1 MSTRPPLGIAPAG
14 DSALRVRLAEDL
26 DPTTFERVMA
36 ALAALDA
43 GGWPAGWTD
52 VLPGYTSVLVVF
64 DPLLTSHAEVQ
75 AAVERALLAG
85 AALPPPPGRLV
96 EIPVRYHPDV
106 APDLEALLADKALTL
121 DQLIARHTA
130 PVYLCHMLGF
140 RPGFPFLG
148 GLDPSLAAPR
158 LPTPR
163 TAVPAG
169 SVGIGGRQTG
179 IYPTVS
185 PGGWR
190 IIGRTAAPLF
200 DPQRSE
206 PFLIRPGDRVRLH
219 AVDRLE

>member
-1 MSTRPPLGIAPAG
+1 MAPPAPLRISPAG

-64 DPLLTSHAEVQ
+64 DPLVTTHAEVQ

-85 AALPPPPGRLV
+85 AALPPPDGRLV
-96 EIPVRYHPDV
+96 EIPVRYHPEV
-106 APDLEALLADKALTL
+106 APDLEALLAEKSLSL
-121 DQLIARHTA
+121 DELVARHTA

-148 GLDPSLAAPR
+148 GLDPSLFAPR

-163 TAVPAG
+163 TTVPAG

-179 IYPTVS
+179 IYPSAS

-190 IIGRTAAPLF
+190 LIGRTSAALF

-206 PFLIRPGDRVRLH
+206 PFLIRPGDRVRFR